1 MAELAEAMRAL
12 PQLEEALA
20 RAGAKLAMRKRASEA
35 ARGAAKEL
43 RADATPVERQAIQA
57 EVKETA
63 DRVKET
69 ERAKR
74 EVVAAHADAQQQ
86 LDVALAADFALR
98 GCGEEWTELH
108 QSGLVRVEASA
119 HDVRVDPVATRRDTK
134 FEPIFNEPVEK
145 GKGKW
150 SHRLQGR
157 AARGGGESAEVLS
170 FERQVT
176 RFLDQRG
183 WRRTVSGVG
192 TDAFKRVKDG
202 YALHSVVDCKDAM
215 PFGGAKGRCKCGA
228 GCKAQSWHADST
240 KAGAYRDSGVPL
252 GNVPLVVLQATQD
265 DTPFHFQPFGGERQT
280 ITLQANDL
288 VIFRGARPQEWSPL
302 CTQPLTTRTATPDHR

>member
-86 LDVALAADFALR
+86 LEVALAADFALR
-98 GCGEEWTELH
+98 GCGEEWTKLH
-108 QSGLVRVEASA
+108 HRGLVRVEASA

-176 RFLDQRG
+176 RFLDRRG
-183 WRRTVSGVG
+183 WRRTASGVG
-192 TDAFKRVKDG
+192 SDAFKRVTDG

-240 KAGAYRDSGVPL
+240 KAGAYRDAGVPW

-265 DTPFHFQPFGGERQT
+265 NTPFHFQPFGRERQT

>member
-1 MAELAEAMRAL
+1 MCAL
-12 PQLEEALA
+12 PPLEEALA
-20 RAGAKLAMRKRASEA
+20 RAGVKLAMRKRASEA
-35 ARGAAKEL
+35 ARKDANEL

-69 ERAKR
+69 ERVKR
-74 EVVAAHADAQQQ
+74 GVVAAHANAQQR
-86 LDVALAADFALR
+86 LEDALAADFELR
-98 GCGEEWTELH
+98 GYGEEWTELH
-108 QSGLVRVEASA
+108 HRGLVRVKASA
-119 HDVRVDPVATRRDTK
+119 HEVRVDPDATRCDTK

-183 WRRTVSGVG
+183 WRRTASGVG
-192 TDAFKRVKDG
+192 SDAFKRVKDG

-215 PFGGAKGRCKCGA
+215 PFGGAKGGCKCGA
-228 GCKAQSWHADST
+228 GCKAQRWHADST
-240 KAGAYRDSGVPL
+240 KAGEYRDAGVPW
-252 GNVPLVVLQATQD
+252 GNVPLVVLQATQHN
-265 DTPFHFQPFGGERQT
+265 TPFHFQPFGGERQT

-288 VIFRGARPQEWSPL
+288 VIFRGARPNERSPSARNL
-302 CTQPLTTRTATPDHR
+302 

>member
-1 MAELAEAMRAL
+1 ME
-12 PQLEEALA
+12 
-20 RAGAKLAMRKRASEA
+20 
-35 ARGAAKEL
+35 
-43 RADATPVERQAIQA
+43 
-57 EVKETA
+57 
-63 DRVKET
+63 

-74 EVVAAHADAQQQ
+74 EAVAAHADAQQR
-86 LDVALAADFALR
+86 LEAALEADFALR

-108 QSGLVRVEASA
+108 HRGLVRVEASA

-183 WRRTVSGVG
+183 WRRTASGVG

-240 KAGAYRDSGVPL
+240 KAGAYRDAGVPW

-265 DTPFHFQPFGGERQT
+265 NTPFHFQPFGGERQT